1 MDEAPAFLPCG
12 FLPKTI
18 TTSGCRWRV
27 VCFDAYTNAGAPAQ
41 FDLLPPFGADGHL
54 LASAAPSALWLPS
67 AEKFLSGLHLPTAMV
82 VQLPPMPTLRPP
94 VPLNEACT
102 NFFTQYNA
110 ARTDAKAFAI
120 GPEGHCA
127 SSITARTVDEAKE
140 EALSRCVEAWKQCSL
155 YAVGQS
161 LVHS

>member
-1 MDEAPAFLPCG
+1 LAVTAAGAANPQGVVGILNFAGGRGSFRPDEVCSPDRLVDAFASFGQSARIPALWIFAENDHYLG
-12 FLPKTI
+12 L
-18 TTSGCRWRV
+18 SLGRRL
-27 VCFDAYTNAGAPAQ
+27 FDAYTNAGAPAQ

-110 ARTDAKAFAI
+110 VRTDAKA
-120 GPEGHCA
+120 
-127 SSITARTVDEAKE
+127 
-140 EALSRCVEAWKQCSL
+140 
-155 YAVGQS
+155 
-161 LVHS
+161 